1 MQRKPRAMGARFA
14 FFTYI
19 RTLSPII
26 SLIKAMDFIN
36 QFKITKEE
44 GSHVKIEGEIPFAE
58 LEKHRAA
65 AIKHLG
71 RNLELPGF
79 RKGNVPEKMVV
90 AQLGSMTIL
99 SEMAE
104 RALSAVYPEVVKAN
118 KLDAIGY
125 PQIQITKIA
134 EENPLGFTA
143 IVAVLPEVTLP
154 DYKKIAAEANKGKES
169 AEVSEEEVETQIKD
183 ILRQKLAYE
192 RLQHKAGTTHTH
204 ADGSVHEGPDHDDE
218 GNPIEEGDVKAVTD
232 DELPELTDEYV
243 KTLGSEGQFTSVA
256 DFKEKIREHLSI
268 QKKQDVEASHRA
280 KITDA
285 IIAETEV
292 ALPHVLIDS
301 ELNQM
306 FSQMREDLERAN
318 LRMDDYLAHIKKTEE
333 DLKKEWTPAAEKR
346 AKLQLVLNEIAKKEA
361 IVPEKAQLEEQV
373 GQLLEQ
379 YKDADESRVRIY
391 VASVMTN
398 EAVMKMLETQ

>member
-1 MQRKPRAMGARFA
+1 
-14 FFTYI
+14 
-19 RTLSPII
+19 
-26 SLIKAMDFIN
+26 MDFIN
-36 QFKITKEE
+36 QFKVTKEE
-44 GSHVKIEGEIPFAE
+44 GSQVKIEGEIPFAE
-58 LEKHRAA
+58 LEMHRAA

-90 AQLGSMTIL
+90 AQLGSMTVL

-104 RALSAVYPEVVKAN
+104 RALSAVYPEVVKAH

-143 IVAVLPEVTLP
+143 TVAVLPEVALP

-169 AEVSEEEVETQIKD
+169 AEVSEEEVEAQIKD

-192 RLQHKAGTTHTH
+192 RLQHKAGATHTH
-204 ADGSVHEGPDHDDE
+204 ADGTVHEGPDHDEE
-218 GNPIEEGDVKAVTD
+218 GNPIEDENVKAVTD
-232 DELPELTDEYV
+232 DELPELTDEYA

-256 DFKEKIREHLSI
+256 DFREKIQEHLSI

-285 IIAETEV
+285 IIEETAV
-292 ALPHVLIDS
+292 TLPHILIDS

-346 AKLQLVLNEIAKKEA
+346 AKLQLVLNEIAKKET
-361 IVPEKAQLEEQV
+361 ITPDKAQLEEQV
-373 GQLLEQ
+373 GQLMEQ
-379 YKDADESRVRIY
+379 YKDADENRVRIY

-398 EAVMKMLETQ
+398 EAVMKMLEEQK